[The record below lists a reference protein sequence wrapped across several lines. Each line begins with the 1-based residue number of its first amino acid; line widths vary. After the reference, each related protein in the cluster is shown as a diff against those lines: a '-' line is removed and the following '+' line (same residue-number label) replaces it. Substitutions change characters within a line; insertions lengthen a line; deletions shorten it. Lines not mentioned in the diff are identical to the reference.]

1 MKPEN
6 EDKKIDDLISKAIGS
21 NPVFDFE
28 QWKQDHPEQIAAY
41 KEQTTNKRGKLI
53 KYAGV
58 ILSAAAMIL
67 LAVILLPNGDEN
79 ETQPIEYR
87 AKILTAKISL
97 PANAPTITKL
107 NHIFKNT
114 DMETVD
120 KFNEQAAKRTGLQPE
135 KMTAKQL
142 LKEMETDS
150 TETEG
155 NDHENRSYN
164 NTDNIGNAA

>member
-41 KEQTTNKRGKLI
+41 KKQTTNKRGKLI
-53 KYAGV
+53 KYAGI

-67 LAVILLPNGDEN
+67 LAVMLLPDADDNAR
-79 ETQPIEYR
+79 QPVEYR
-87 AKILTAKISL
+87 ARILTEKISL
-97 PANAPTITKL
+97 PANAPTVTKL
-107 NHIFKNT
+107 NHIFKKSG
-114 DMETVD
+114 MKAVD
-120 KFNEQAAKRTGLQPE
+120 KFNEQAAKGTGPRPE

-150 TETEG
+150 TKTEG